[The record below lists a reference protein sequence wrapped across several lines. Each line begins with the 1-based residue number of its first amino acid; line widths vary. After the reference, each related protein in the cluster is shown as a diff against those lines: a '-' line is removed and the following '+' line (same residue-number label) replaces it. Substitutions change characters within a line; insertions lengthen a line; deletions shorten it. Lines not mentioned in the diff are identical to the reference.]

1 MHRHACTLSLSLS
14 LSHTHTRTHAR
25 THARTHRND
34 KTHTEDDVLSFVNTP
49 IIEGVRRSVAEGL
62 IAPPPTNQYLIP
74 SEPSPVCGVVSGGLG
89 TARKRVTLECI
100 MNGTREKWTFHVG
113 EKEK

>member
-1 MHRHACTLSLSLS
+1 MHTHTHTYTCTHTH
-14 LSHTHTRTHAR
+14 SHTHTLTH
-25 THARTHRND
+25 THTHTH
-34 KTHTEDDVLSFVNTP
+34 THTEDDVLSFVNTP
-49 IIEGVRRSVAEGL
+49 IIEVVRRNVAERL

-74 SEPSPVCGVVSGGLG
+74 SEPSPVCGVVSGGLV
-89 TARKRVTLECI
+89 TARKRVTLERI